1 MNRNRSP
8 RVKLLVVGL
17 AFLAASPAVLVAQTE
32 AFTLTKTIPADACL
46 AWHTRGHEGQAF
58 LDEQYARV
66 WKAVEKA
73 GFDQE
78 LHRLLKKSAEEGG
91 MDPEQFEANWEQMM
105 DLVAGVEWSTLCER
119 EFAYA
124 HKHGR
129 MPSTYDGVCLL
140 KPAPDK
146 VKEDFEGLATILKTI
161 AGLFPEDLALTE
173 DDQGETVIHKLT
185 FTSIP
190 LPFTLTLAR
199 HQDVLFIGFGSAMV
213 EQSLA
218 MLRGE
223 SGRMLASTPRFQ
235 AAFKDLP
242 PGRDSIFFFDVAK
255 QIGQVRSIFTS
266 VKEMIQA
273 AAADPAHTE
282 PAPPNPTLQWI
293 GVLEKLLDTI
303 DIFEYVA
310 EVATT
315 DGMRTTTSSITVLR
329 ADAETRPYYPALFG
343 TGTLSGPLK
352 YVPKDAK
359 DVSVRAGIDWLALYQ
374 EIIRFF
380 TQEVPGG
387 EEQIAVWNAL
397 QEGWG
402 LNVEQDLLG
411 WLQGGFCTFTVPGP
425 GRYSPAETVFM
436 LKVRDEQKAGEMINR
451 ALNAVAP
458 YLAQQGGTI
467 SDAKIEGTEGF
478 RSIVMPLL
486 TMFGLKS
493 PTIGVKDGWLFAASS
508 PDIIATTLQVGAG
521 EAESF
526 AQNEQFIRDGI
537 PPAENVI
544 RLSFTDLRN
553 VGKELGQALQMGPAV
568 IRYLDMMA
576 GGGQMAK
583 QPGVDTA
590 LRVLTKVGRIAPE
603 FNFLQSSCTQ
613 STFDGRTIAT
623 QSIMTYCEPPAPP
636 ARPTTKPA
644 PKEEEPATPPPG
656 EPEG

>member
-1 MNRNRSP
+1 MHR
-8 RVKLLVVGL
+8 KLTWRTGPLVIGL
-17 AFLAASPAVLVAQTE
+17 AFLAASPAAVIAQTE
-32 AFTLTKTIPADACL
+32 AFTLTKAIPADACL

-73 GFDQE
+73 RFDRE
-78 LHRLLKKSAEEGG
+78 LHRLLKQSAEEGG
-91 MDPEQFEANWEQMM
+91 MDPEQFEDNWQQMV

-223 SGRMLASTPRFQ
+223 PGTTLASTPRFQ

-242 PGRDSIFFFDVAK
+242 PGKDSIFFFDVAK

-266 VKEMIQA
+266 VKEMIQMA
-273 AAADPAHTE
+273 AGPTPPDTQ
-282 PAPPNPTLQWI
+282 PAPPHPALQWF
-293 GVLEKLLDTI
+293 GVLEKLLDAI
-303 DIFEYVA
+303 DMFEYVA

-486 TMFGLKS
+486 AMFGLKS
-493 PTIGVKDGWLFAASS
+493 PTIGIQDGWLFAASS
-508 PDIIATTLQVGAG
+508 PDIVATSLQVAAG

-526 AQNEQFIRDGI
+526 AQNEQFQRDGI

-544 RLSFTDLRN
+544 RLSFSDLRDM
-553 VGKELGQALQMGPAV
+553 GKELGQALQMLPAM
-568 IRYLDMMA
+568 IRFADA
-576 GGGQMAK
+576 SGGGQLAK
-583 QPGVDTA
+583 QPGVDTV
-590 LRVLTKVGRIAPE
+590 LRVLTKVGRVAPE

-613 STFDGRTIAT
+613 STFDGRRIAT
-623 QSIMTYCEPPAPP
+623 QTITTYCEPPLPPAPP
-636 ARPTTKPA
+636 ATKPA

>member
-1 MNRNRSP
+1 MNRNRIP
-8 RVKLLVVGL
+8 RVKLLVAAL
-17 AFLAASPAVLVAQTE
+17 AFLAAGPAVLVAQTE
-32 AFTLTKTIPADACL
+32 AFTLTKAIPADACL
-46 AWHTRGHEGQAF
+46 VVHTRGHDGQAF
-58 LDEQYARV
+58 LNEQYARV

-73 GFDQE
+73 RFDRE
-78 LHRLLKKSAEEGG
+78 LHRLLKKAAEGSG
-91 MDPEQFEANWEQMM
+91 MDLAEFEATWQQMM
-105 DLVAGVEWSTLCER
+105 DAIACVEWSTLCER

-129 MPSTYDGVCLL
+129 MPSIYDGVCLL
-140 KPAPDK
+140 KPAPNK

-199 HQDVLFIGFGSAMV
+199 HEDVLFIGFGSAMV

-223 SGRMLASTPRFQ
+223 PGTTLASTPRFQ
-235 AAFKDLP
+235 AAFKSLP
-242 PGRDSIFFFDVAK
+242 PGKDSIFFFDVAK
-255 QIGQVRSIFTS
+255 QIDQVRSIFTS

-273 AAADPAHTE
+273 AAGPVPADTQ
-282 PAPPNPTLQWI
+282 PAPPHPAIQWM
-293 GVLEKLLDTI
+293 GVLEKLLDTS
-303 DIFEYVA
+303 DMFEYVA

-315 DGMRTTTSSITVLR
+315 EGMKTTTRSITVLR
-329 ADAETRPYYPALFG
+329 DDAETRPCYTAVFG
-343 TGTLSGPLK
+343 TGTLSDPLK

-359 DVSVRAGIDWLALYQ
+359 DVSVRAGIDWLALYK

-380 TQEVPGG
+380 SQEVPGG
-387 EEQIAVWNAL
+387 EEQIAFWNAL

-402 LNVEQDLLG
+402 VNVEQDLLG

-436 LKVRDEQKAGEMINR
+436 LKVRDEEKAREMINR
-451 ALNAVAP
+451 ALDAIGP
-458 YLAQQGGTI
+458 HLAQQGGAI

-486 TMFGLKS
+486 AMLGVKS
-493 PTIGVKDGWLFAASS
+493 PTVGVKDGWLFAASS
-508 PDIIATTLQVGAG
+508 PDIVATTLQVAAG
-521 EAESF
+521 DAESF
-526 AQNEQFIRDGI
+526 AQNEQFKRDGI

-553 VGKELGQALQMGPAV
+553 MGKELGQALQMLPAM
-568 IRYLDMMA
+568 IRMVMS
-576 GGGQMAK
+576 GSGQMAK

-590 LRVLTKVGRIAPE
+590 LRVLAKVGQVLPE

-613 STFDGRTIAT
+613 STFDGNTIAT
-623 QSIMTYCEPPAPP
+623 QTIMTYCEPPAPP
-636 ARPTTKPA
+636 ARPTTQPA